1 MPTSTMNWAGNLQFG
16 AAQVHRPTS
25 IDDLQYLVAS
35 SEHIRALGTG
45 HSFSTVADS
54 SGDLVTLA
62 DLPRVVQIDEA
73 NRTVTVN
80 AAIRYGELAEALQAR
95 GFALHNLASLPHIS
109 VAGAC
114 ATGTHGSGN
123 DNGGLPTA
131 VRAMQLVGADG
142 ALVELTRASDQ
153 DRFDATVVGLGALG
167 IVTLL
172 TLEIVPTYDV
182 RQLVYDDLPYRNVTG
197 YAEDIFASGYSV
209 SLFTDLRESRF
220 TQVWLK
226 QRVEAAEDLPM
237 QRGFL
242 GATLADGPRHPVPG
256 MDPVHCTEQ
265 GGVPGP
271 WHERLPHFRLDF
283 VPSNGEELQSEYLI
297 PRCLASSV
305 IEALDG
311 IREQIAPA
319 LQICELRSIARD
331 QIWLSP
337 AYQRDSLGIH
347 FTWVKDTAAV
357 APALL
362 AIERQLEPYQARPH
376 WGKLFAMGPDRIADV
391 YERVPDFTAMRA
403 RHDPSGRF
411 GNGFVD
417 HHLAGT

>member
-1 MPTSTMNWAGNLQFG
+1 MPTATMNWAGNLQFG

-45 HSFSTVADS
+45 HSFSAVADS

-62 DLPRVVQIDEA
+62 DLPQVVQIDEA
-73 NRTVTVN
+73 NLTVTVN
-80 AAIRYGELAEALQAR
+80 AAIRYGELAKALQAR
-95 GFALHNLASLPHIS
+95 GYALHNLASLPHIS

-123 DNGGLPTA
+123 GNGALPTA

-142 ALVELTRASDQ
+142 VLVQVSRAT
-153 DRFDATVVGLGALG
+153 DRDRLDATVVGLGALG
-167 IVTLL
+167 IVTLV
-172 TLEIVPTYDV
+172 TLEIEPTYDV

-197 YAEDIFASGYSV
+197 RTEEIFASGYSV

-220 TQVWLK
+220 TQVWFK
-226 QRVEAAEDLPM
+226 QRLDASADPPVP
-237 QRGFL
+237 RGFH

-297 PRCLASSV
+297 PRCLGSSA
-305 IEALDG
+305 IEAIDG
-311 IREQIAPA
+311 IREQIAPV
-319 LQICELRSIARD
+319 LQICELRSIAAD
-331 QIWLSP
+331 DIWLSP
-337 AYQRDSLGIH
+337 AYRRDSLGIH

-376 WGKLFAMGPDRIADV
+376 WGKLFAMGPDRLADV
-391 YERVPDFTAMRA
+391 YQRVPDFTAMRA